1 MPTISVI
8 VPIYNTAAFLSRC
21 IESLVNQTYSDLQ
34 IILIDD
40 GSTDESGAIADEW
53 QAKDLRIEVYHQTN
67 KGQSAARNV
76 GLQHARGEYIA
87 FVDSDDYIDS
97 NYFSTMLQAA
107 DDTTDCVQ
115 TGYRRVK
122 QNGEMIKT
130 YRPKH
135 FYQYTSPCMRLYRR
149 AFFDQH
155 QLLFPEGMIYEDVVF
170 SIDIWLAH
178 PAYKMIPYCGYNYT
192 LNTTSTTSSKRPE
205 AEKELYRQLKKR
217 LRNSTSLTDRL
228 LLTYTILR
236 LKIHFLYAS
245 RL

>member
-1 MPTISVI
+1 MPV
-8 VPIYNTAAFLSRC
+8 YNTAAYLSRC

-40 GSTDESGAIADEW
+40 GSTDESSAIADDW
-53 QAKDLRIEVYHQTN
+53 QTKDPRIEVYHQTN

-107 DDTTDCVQ
+107 DDATDCVQ

-122 QNGEMIKT
+122 QDGEHIKA
-130 YRPKH
+130 YHPKH

-149 AFFDQH
+149 GFIECH
-155 QLLFPEGMIYEDVVF
+155 QLRFPEGMIYEDVVF
-170 SIDIWLAH
+170 SIDLWLAH
-178 PAYKMIPYCGYNYT
+178 PMYKMIPCCGYNYT
-192 LNTTSTTSSKRPE
+192 LNTTSTTSRKRPE
-205 AEKELYRQLKKR
+205 AENELYRQLKKR
-217 LRNSTSLTDRL
+217 LQNATSLTDRL

-236 LKIHFLYAS
+236 LKIHFLYAT

>member
-1 MPTISVI
+1 M
-8 VPIYNTAAFLSRC
+8 PIYNTAAYLSRC

-53 QAKDLRIEVYHQTN
+53 QTKDPRIEVYHQPN
-67 KGQSAARNV
+67 QGQSATRNV

-107 DDTTDCVQ
+107 DDATDCVQ
-115 TGYRRVK
+115 TAYRRVK
-122 QNGEMIKT
+122 QDGEHIKA
-130 YRPKH
+130 YHPKH

-149 AFFDQH
+149 AFLDKH
-155 QLLFPEGMIYEDVVF
+155 QLRFPEGMIYEDVVF
-170 SIDIWLAH
+170 SIDLWLAH
-178 PAYKMIPYCGYNYT
+178 PMYKMIPYCGYNYT

-217 LRNSTSLTDRL
+217 LRNATSLTDRL
-228 LLTYTILR
+228 LLTYTIIR
-236 LKIHFLYAS
+236 LKIHFLKS
-245 RL
+245 

>member
-8 VPIYNTAAFLSRC
+8 VPVYNTASYLSRC

-53 QAKDLRIEVYHQTN
+53 QTKDPRIEVYHQQN
-67 KGQSAARNV
+67 QGQSAARNV

-107 DDTTDCVQ
+107 DDATDCVQ

-122 QNGEMIKT
+122 QDGEHIKA
-130 YRPKH
+130 YHPKH

-149 AFFDQH
+149 AFMDQH
-155 QLLFPEGMIYEDVVF
+155 QLRFPEGMIYEDVVF
-170 SIDIWLAH
+170 SIDLWLAH
-178 PAYKMIPYCGYNYT
+178 PMYKMIPYCGYNYT
-192 LNTTSTTSSKRPE
+192 LNTTSTTSRKRLE
-205 AEKELYRQLKKR
+205 AENELYRQLKQR
-217 LRNSTSLTDRL
+217 WQTATSIGDRL
-228 LLTYTILR
+228 LIIYTILR
-236 LKIHFLYAS
+236 LKIHFLKS
-245 RL
+245 

>member
-1 MPTISVI
+1 M
-8 VPIYNTAAFLSRC
+8 PIYNTAAYLSRC

-40 GSTDESGAIADEW
+40 GSTDSSGKIADEW
-53 QAKDLRIEVYHQTN
+53 QTKDPRIEVYHQTN

-107 DDTTDCVQ
+107 DDATDCVQ

-122 QNGEMIKT
+122 QDGEHIKA
-130 YRPKH
+130 YYPKH

-149 AFFDQH
+149 GFIECH
-155 QLLFPEGMIYEDVVF
+155 QLRFPEGMIYEDVVF
-170 SIDIWLAH
+170 SIDLWLAH
-178 PAYKMIPYCGYNYT
+178 PMYKMIPCCGYNYT
-192 LNTTSTTSSKRPE
+192 LNTTSTTSRKRPE
-205 AEKELYRQLKKR
+205 AENELYRQLKKR
-217 LRNSTSLTDRL
+217 LQNATSLTDRL

-236 LKIHFLYAS
+236 LKIHFLYAT

>member
-8 VPIYNTAAFLSRC
+8 VPIYNTAAYLSRC

-40 GSTDESGAIADEW
+40 GSTDSSGKIADEW
-53 QAKDLRIEVYHQTN
+53 QIKEPRIEVYHQPN
-67 KGQSAARNV
+67 QGQSAARNA
-76 GLQHARGEYIA
+76 GLQHAKGEYIA

-97 NYFSTMLQAA
+97 NYFSTMFQAA
-107 DDTTDCVQ
+107 DGTTDCVQ

-122 QNGEMIKT
+122 QNGEMSKT

-170 SIDIWLAH
+170 SIDLWLAH
-178 PAYKMIPYCGYNYT
+178 PTYKIIPYCGYNYT
-192 LNTTSTTSSKRPE
+192 LNTSSTTSLKRPE
-205 AEKELYRQLKKR
+205 AEKELYRQLKQR
-217 LRNSTSLTDRL
+217 WQTAASFTDQL
-228 LLTYTILR
+228 LITYTIIR
-236 LKIHFLYAS
+236 LKIHFLKS
-245 RL
+245 

>member
-8 VPIYNTAAFLSRC
+8 VPVYNTAAYLSRC

-53 QAKDLRIEVYHQTN
+53 QIKDPRIEVYHQPN
-67 KGQSAARNV
+67 QGQSAARNA
-76 GLQHARGEYIA
+76 GLQHAKGEYIA

-122 QNGEMIKT
+122 QDGEYIKA
-130 YRPKH
+130 YHPQH
-135 FYQYTSPCMRLYRR
+135 CYQYTSPCMRLYRR
-149 AFFDQH
+149 GFIECH

-170 SIDIWLAH
+170 SIDLWLAH
-178 PAYKMIPYCGYNYT
+178 PTYKIIPYCGYNYT
-192 LNTTSTTSSKRPE
+192 LNTSSTTSRKCPE
-205 AEKELYRQLKKR
+205 AEKELYRQLKQR
-217 LRNSTSLTDRL
+217 WQTAASFTDQL
-228 LLTYTILR
+228 LITYTIIR
-236 LKIHFLYAS
+236 LKIHFLIS
-245 RL
+245 

>member
-8 VPIYNTAAFLSRC
+8 VPVYNTASYLSRC

-53 QAKDLRIEVYHQTN
+53 QTKDPRIEVYHQPN
-67 KGQSAARNV
+67 QGQSAARNV

-149 AFFDQH
+149 GFIECH
-155 QLLFPEGMIYEDVVF
+155 QLLFPEGMIYEDVLF
-170 SIDIWLAH
+170 SIDMWAAH
-178 PAYKMIPYCGYNYT
+178 PVYKTLNYSGYNYMV
-192 LNTTSTTSSKRPE
+192 NPVSTTAVRNKA
-205 AEKELYRQLKKR
+205 AEKVLFSELHSKFREA
-217 LRNSTSLTDRL
+217 TSVRVKVLIL
-228 LLTYTILR
+228 YTMWR
-236 LKIHFLYAS
+236 LKLHFAW
-245 RL
+245 R

>member
-1 MPTISVI
+1 MLTISVI
-8 VPIYNTAAFLSRC
+8 VPVYNTASYLSRC

-40 GSTDESGAIADEW
+40 GSTDSSGKIAYEW
-53 QAKDLRIEVYHQTN
+53 QAKDPRIEVYHQTN

-107 DDTTDCVQ
+107 DDAIDCVQ

-122 QNGEMIKT
+122 QDGEHIKA
-130 YRPKH
+130 YHPKH

-149 AFFDQH
+149 AFIDQH
-155 QLLFPEGMIYEDVVF
+155 HLRFPEGMIYEDVVF
-170 SIDIWLAH
+170 SIDLWLAH
-178 PAYKMIPYCGYNYT
+178 PMYKMIPYCGYNYT
-192 LNTTSTTSSKRPE
+192 LNTTSTTSRKRPE
-205 AEKELYRQLKKR
+205 AENELYRQLKQR
-217 LRNSTSLTDRL
+217 WQTATSIGDRL
-228 LLTYTILR
+228 LIIYTILR
-236 LKIHFLYAS
+236 LKIHFLIS
-245 RL
+245 

>member
-1 MPTISVI
+1 M
-8 VPIYNTAAFLSRC
+8 PIYNTAAYLSRC

-40 GSTDESGAIADEW
+40 GSTDSSGKIADEW
-53 QAKDLRIEVYHQTN
+53 QIKDPRIEVYHQTN

-87 FVDSDDYIDS
+87 FVDSDDYIDN

-149 AFFDQH
+149 AFLDKH
-155 QLLFPEGMIYEDVVF
+155 QLRFPEGMIYEDVLF
-170 SIDIWLAH
+170 SIDMWAAH
-178 PAYKMIPYCGYNYT
+178 PMYKTLNYSGYNYMV
-192 LNTTSTTSSKRPE
+192 NPVSTTAVRNKA
-205 AEKELYRQLKKR
+205 AEKVLFSELHSKFREA
-217 LRNSTSLTDRL
+217 TSVRVKVLIL
-228 LLTYTILR
+228 YTMWR
-236 LKIHFLYAS
+236 LKLHFAW
-245 RL
+245 R

>member
-1 MPTISVI
+1 MPV
-8 VPIYNTAAFLSRC
+8 YNTAAYLSRC

-40 GSTDESGAIADEW
+40 GSTDSSGKIADEW
-53 QAKDLRIEVYHQTN
+53 QIKDPRIEVYHQLN
-67 KGQSAARNV
+67 QGQSAARNV

-149 AFFDQH
+149 AFMDQH
-155 QLLFPEGMIYEDVVF
+155 QLRFPEGMIYEDVVF
-170 SIDIWLAH
+170 SIDLWLAH
-178 PAYKMIPYCGYNYT
+178 PMYKTLNYSGYNYMV
-192 LNTTSTTSSKRPE
+192 NPASTTAVRNKA
-205 AEKELYRQLKKR
+205 AEKVLFSELHSKFREA
-217 LRNSTSLTDRL
+217 TSVRVKVLIL
-228 LLTYTILR
+228 YTMWR
-236 LKIHFLYAS
+236 LKLHFAW
-245 RL
+245 R

>member
-8 VPIYNTAAFLSRC
+8 VPIYNTAAYLSRC

-40 GSTDESGAIADEW
+40 GSTDESSAIADAW
-53 QAKDLRIEVYHQTN
+53 QIKDPRIEVYHQLN
-67 KGQSAARNV
+67 QGQSAARNV

-149 AFFDQH
+149 AFMDQH
-155 QLLFPEGMIYEDVVF
+155 QLRFPEGMIYEDVVF
-170 SIDIWLAH
+170 SIDLWLAH
-178 PAYKMIPYCGYNYT
+178 PMYKTLNYSGYNYMV
-192 LNTTSTTSSKRPE
+192 NPASTTAVRNKA
-205 AEKELYRQLKKR
+205 AEKVLFSELHSKFREA
-217 LRNSTSLTDRL
+217 TSVRVKVLIL
-228 LLTYTILR
+228 YTMWR
-236 LKIHFLYAS
+236 LKLHFAW
-245 RL
+245 R